1 MDSGDLV
8 TYHTYKHNKTMTAKL
23 LSRRALG
30 QMIEVQITGD
40 PFTCWVERDRVSLKA
55 KLVKQQQWSTKMPA
69 RTKTAAKVAPITAV
83 ALRNKAKALA
93 DEGWEDLAEWKTMA
107 RNELE
112 AAIAAVEAAQA
123 EEDEEDIEEDV
134 EDESDADEDDED
146 FDDDEEE
153 DDEESD
159 EDDDEDFG
167 DEEEDDEDE
176 DDIEEDDEE
185 EEEPVKPAKRGRP
198 AKAVTAPASKTIRKP
213 ASKAAA
219 KPARTTKAATAK
231 VATSKKTKVAEPVE
245 DEDLPVNPFRDGS
258 NQFIITKLLMNGGT
272 RSKIVQKLEG
282 LIELRQRNG
291 RPYRNLANELD
302 IRVVRCA
309 DVLKK
314 THGFTVKTIG
324 RGPDAKIKAIPPT
337 D

>member
-1 MDSGDLV
+1 MDAGDLV
-8 TYHTYKHNKTMTAKL
+8 TYHTYKHNKTMTATL
-23 LSRRALG
+23 ISRRALG

-40 PFTCWVERDRVSLKA
+40 PFTCWVERDRVSLKS
-55 KLVKQQQWSTKMPA
+55 KITNRSTKMPA
-69 RTKTAAKVAPITAV
+69 KTKTAAKVAPITAV
-83 ALRNKAKALA
+83 ALRNRAKALA

-123 EEDEEDIEEDV
+123 EEDEEDIEEEDI

-185 EEEPVKPAKRGRP
+185 EPVKPAKRGRP

-213 ASKAAA
+213 TSKAVA
-219 KPARTTKAATAK
+219 KPARATKAAPAK

-258 NQFIITKLLMNGGT
+258 NQFIITELLMKGGT

-314 THGFTVKTIG
+314 THGFTVKTVG

>member
-1 MDSGDLV
+1 
-8 TYHTYKHNKTMTAKL
+8 
-23 LSRRALG
+23 
-30 QMIEVQITGD
+30 
-40 PFTCWVERDRVSLKA
+40 
-55 KLVKQQQWSTKMPA
+55 MPA
-69 RTKTAAKVAPITAV
+69 KTKTAAKVAPITAV

-123 EEDEEDIEEDV
+123 EEDEEDIEEEDV

-146 FDDDEEE
+146 FDDEEE

-185 EEEPVKPAKRGRP
+185 EPVKPAKRGRP
-198 AKAVTAPASKTIRKP
+198 AKVVTAPASKTIHKP
-213 ASKAAA
+213 ASKAVA
-219 KPARTTKAATAK
+219 KPTRASKAAPTK
-231 VATSKKTKVAEPVE
+231 PTTSKKTKTAEPVE
-245 DEDLPVNPFRDGS
+245 DEELPVNPFRDGS
-258 NQFIITKLLMNGGT
+258 NQFIITELLMKGGT